1 MPHVTLRSV
10 RRILKPIL
18 IGVSLLL
25 VVTLV
30 TVIGLALYVGRRP
43 LPSTQGSRTVEGLID
58 EVTIIRNAEG
68 VPDIYA
74 NNDLD
79 LFFAQGFV
87 QAQDRF
93 FEMDYR
99 RHVTAGRLSE
109 LVGAVPE
116 AIDADAVTRTLGWR
130 RVAEQEWDQLS
141 GESREYLQAFSD
153 GVNAYI
159 EHREASEL
167 ALEYTVLGLTVASE
181 DIEPWSPVDS
191 LAWLKAMA
199 WDLRSNYDE
208 ELERAVVLRSTGDLD
223 RVSELFPEY
232 PFASNL
238 PIITGS
244 GESADPET
252 APAGS
257 DATVEDASGGQAS
270 PLFDDDMVDALYS
283 ASEALSAV
291 PVLYGDGDAVGSNSF
306 VISGELTETGD
317 PLLANDPHLDS
328 SVPGIWY
335 QSGLHCRELSANCTF
350 DVSGF
355 TFAGLPGVIIGQN
368 VDLGWGLTNMG
379 ADVTDFFLERVR
391 SDGTYSHG
399 DSDGLQLTTRTE
411 TILVAGADPIEL
423 RIEETIHGPIVSG
436 VLEATAAATN
446 RPKPPGSPPTGV
458 DGYDVSLAWTAL
470 QPGRTMEAIFKIN
483 RAANAADIAAAAE
496 LFDVPAQN
504 IVFATAT
511 GDIGYQ
517 APGRIP
523 IRAES
528 IAEDVPGMDSS
539 WPRLG
544 WDPQFDWQGF
554 VLAENMPSALNP
566 EEGFIVAANQAVTAQ
581 GESVYLT
588 EDWDYGFRAQ
598 RLRELIE
605 GKVAAGETITVEDAN
620 AFMMDSA
627 SPNAEQLIDA
637 IDSLDITDPYLTT
650 AIAQLHQWRDEG
662 LQNDAD
668 SAGAAYFSAV
678 WAHLLA
684 LTFADEL
691 DPSVWPYGG
700 SRSVQIMA
708 NLLEDPYSQW
718 WDYVPT
724 VHVTETR
731 DEILLQALTHARN
744 ELTNRISSDAT
755 RWRWGYLHEAQLQH
769 SILSED
775 VLPGPLAR
783 ITNPAPFEVSGS
795 STSPLATAW
804 DAAVNENDRMDYR
817 MTTSPSMRMVVN
829 PVDRDASTWVT
840 ATGVSGHPTSRHY
853 ADQIG
858 AWAAGEYFAWSVT
871 PEAVEAAAAHT
882 LTLQPVQ

>member
-1 MPHVTLRSV
+1 M

-25 VVTLV
+25 VVALV
-30 TVIGLALYVGRRP
+30 AVIGLSFYVGRRP
-43 LPSTQGSRTVEGLID
+43 LPTTQGSRTLEGLID
-58 EVTIIRNAEG
+58 EVTIIRNGEG

-74 NNDLD
+74 NNDAD
-79 LFFAQGFV
+79 LFFAQGYV

-116 AIDADAVTRTLGWR
+116 AIEADAVVRTLGWR
-130 RVAEQEWDQLS
+130 RVAEQEWEQLS
-141 GESREYLQAFSD
+141 GESREYVQAFSE

-167 ALEYTVLGLTVASE
+167 ALEYTVLGVTVAPR

-199 WDLRSNYDE
+199 WDLRSNFDE

-223 RVSELFPEY
+223 RVNELFPEY
-232 PFASNL
+232 PYASNF
-238 PIITGS
+238 PIIS
-244 GESADPET
+244 RLGESADPEST
-252 APAGS
+252 PDGA
-257 DATVEDASGGQAS
+257 DATEGEAAPEGEASALIDDA
-270 PLFDDDMVDALYS
+270 MVDVLYS
-283 ASEALSAV
+283 ASEALNAI

-306 VISGELTETGD
+306 VIAGDHTATGE

-328 SVPGIWY
+328 GAPGIWY
-335 QSGLHCRELSANCTF
+335 QSGLHCRELSENCTF

-368 VDLGWGLTNMG
+368 ADLGWGLTNMG

-399 DSDGLQLTTRTE
+399 DAEGLQLTTRTE
-411 TILVAGADPIEL
+411 TILVAEADPVEL

-436 VLEATAAATN
+436 VLEATAAATG

-470 QPGRTMEAIFKIN
+470 EPGRTMDAIFDIN
-483 RAANAADIAAAAE
+483 RATNAGDIAAAAA

-504 IVFATAT
+504 IVFATAD

-528 IAEDVPGMDSS
+528 ITEDVPGMDSS

-554 VLAENMPSALNP
+554 VLAENMPRALNP
-566 EEGFIVAANQAVTAQ
+566 DEGFIVAANQAVTAP

-588 EDWDYGFRAQ
+588 DDWDYGFRAQ

-605 GKVAAGETITVEDAN
+605 EKIAAGEAITVEDAN

-627 SPNAEQLIDA
+627 SPNAEKLIDA
-637 IDSLDITDPYLTT
+637 IDSLDITDPYLAT
-650 AIAQLHQWRDEG
+650 AIAQLHLWRDEG
-662 LQNDAD
+662 LQNDVD
-668 SAGAAYFSAV
+668 SAGAAYFNAV
-678 WAHLLA
+678 WAHLLE

-691 DPSVWPYGG
+691 DPSAWPYGG
-700 SRSVQIMA
+700 SRSVQVMN
-708 NLLEDPYSQW
+708 NLLEDPGNRW

-755 RWRWGYLHEAQLQH
+755 RWRWGYLHEARLQH
-769 SILSED
+769 PILSED
-775 VLPGPLAR
+775 VMPGPLGR
-783 ITNPAPFEVSGS
+783 LTNPAPFEVSGS

-804 DAAVNENDRMDYR
+804 DASVHEDDRMDYR

-858 AWAAGEYFAWSVT
+858 AWAAGEHYAWNVT
-871 PEAVEAAAAHT
+871 PGAVEAAAVRT
-882 LTLQPVQ
+882 LTLYPNQ